1 MLNIPSDITFVL
13 IGLTANH
20 FPFVELQ
27 LGANALPKR
36 VDLIGLQLSLIVDY
50 VLFYFQDPG

>member
-1 MLNIPSDITFVL
+1 MLNIPSEVTFVL
-13 IGLTANH
+13 IDPVANH

-50 VLFYFQDPG
+50 VLFYIQDPG